1 MSLCTRTITWQ
12 VRLSAPSEDQT
23 LIPSLSSHRR
33 RPPKACGR
41 LLLSYKLCQPGHP
54 SQPSDVAAKEEQ
66 VDVEPH
72 LSDPT
77 LGPAVLPV
85 PRDDASLRQT
95 STAVCLLRR
104 LAVSFDLFWTLSL
117 STMTEDGRDRGRSIP
132 GSVTRRRLALAWCAK
147 LLGRSILC
155 LVHTLQSHGGAYQ
168 QGGSGPPLWA
178 WLFLVVKQNETL
190 IWTAQTPLPALLV
203 LPGVPTD

>member
-1 MSLCTRTITWQ
+1 MADCF
-12 VRLSAPSEDQT
+12 
-23 LIPSLSSHRR
+23 
-33 RPPKACGR
+33 
-41 LLLSYKLCQPGHP
+41 LSYKLCQPGHP

-117 STMTEDGRDRGRSIP
+117 STVTEDGRDGGRSIP
-132 GSVTRRRLALAWCAK
+132 GVCYWEEISLGLVRKAAGEIDSLSCPHSPIPWRCLSTRR
-147 LLGRSILC
+147 LGAS
-155 LVHTLQSHGGAYQ
+155 
-168 QGGSGPPLWA
+168 PLGMA
-178 WLFLVVKQNETL
+178 VPRRETK
-190 IWTAQTPLPALLV
+190 
-203 LPGVPTD
+203 